1 MVKRRASVSSASDN
15 EVAHKAAKKTKT
27 SSGLIS
33 PAGKDDDGNAYWE
46 ASCQDITWRG
56 ISLSTEQYATL
67 LKLVPSINNKLREM
81 GKLVDGSEDATA
93 VSPVAVKKQKKEK
106 SDRANIDATSD
117 EDDG

>member
-46 ASCQDITWRG
+46 ASCQDITWRVT
-56 ISLSTEQYATL
+56 STNAAC
-67 LKLVPSINNKLREM
+67 P
-81 GKLVDGSEDATA
+81 ATA
-93 VSPVAVKKQKKEK
+93 QQQTPRWRVRVQ
-106 SDRANIDATSD
+106 
-117 EDDG
+117 